1 MVTDAGTAIFWL
13 LLVRLTVVAEG
24 TAYPVRT
31 TLVVVRPYH
40 YPPTQKNKLEQQ
52 CAEMLQHVGISVA
65 GPPRQA

>member
-31 TLVVVRPYH
+31 TQVVV
-40 YPPTQKNKLEQQ
+40 PPEGN
-52 CAEMLQHVGISVA
+52 VA
-65 GPPRQA
+65 GLHVRLERLPTVGCRVTLDD